1 MGFFDKYI
9 IKIGWIE
16 NDFVLSR
23 IIRLI
28 DVNFVNERS
37 IKMEIL
43 IKYYMF
49 YRCNRMYIIYHCSYI
64 RSRANHY
71 DLCIKYI

>member
-28 DVNFVNERS
+28 DVNFVNKRS

-49 YRCNRMYIIYHCSYI
+49 
-64 RSRANHY
+64 
-71 DLCIKYI
+71 